1 MDQEVRHRVESN
13 VALVEHIVTRMSARF
28 PAHIERDDLVQAGM
42 LALVETAGR
51 YDADRGVAF
60 STFAGRRIE
69 GAILDVIRH
78 GDWLPRSL
86 RAKSRE
92 LNNVEAALL
101 TKTGS
106 TPDHRAVAESADMS
120 VKELSDLRSKVR
132 RGVVMAL
139 DRPIGVGD
147 GTSTLGD
154 TIADFDAEEPLAAL
168 ENRELKAYIRSAIHL
183 LPPRHRAVLVGYFL
197 EERPM
202 DELGA
207 LLGVTQSR
215 ISRSKTMRF
224 AASVRAS
231 MGSMTKL
238 RWSPQGVVET
248 RVVWNTRRQS
258 PTTRPR
264 RAVCSR
270 WLRPYF
276 ECCIGLSFL
285 TLRRD
290 CDVVSLIRE
299 PVRPITL

>member
-1 MDQEVRHRVESN
+1 MDHEVRHRVESN

-28 PAHIERDDLVQAGM
+28 PAHVERDDLVQAGM

-106 TPDHRAVAESADMS
+106 TPDHRTVAEAADMS
-120 VKELSDLRSKVR
+120 IKELSDLRSKVR

-215 ISRSKTMRF
+215 ISQIKDD
-224 AASVRAS
+224 A
-231 MGSMTKL
+231 
-238 RWSPQGVVET
+238 
-248 RVVWNTRRQS
+248 
-258 PTTRPR
+258 
-264 RAVCSR
+264 
-270 WLRPYF
+270 
-276 ECCIGLSFL
+276 
-285 TLRRD
+285 LRR
-290 CDVVSLIRE
+290 IRE
-299 PVRPITL
+299 GLDGQYDEAPAEPSGRRRDKSRQEYAKAIADDSTTQGRLQPVVAPLL